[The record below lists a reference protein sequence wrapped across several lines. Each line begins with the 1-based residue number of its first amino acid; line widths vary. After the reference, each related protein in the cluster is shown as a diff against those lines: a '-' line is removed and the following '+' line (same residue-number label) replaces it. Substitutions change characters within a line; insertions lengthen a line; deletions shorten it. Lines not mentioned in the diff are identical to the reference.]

1 MFYQLPPVGNRV
13 CLSRGETGESLLWDI
28 FHPYDPQYY
37 ASGTAALAASISAA
51 IKLKAVAD
59 PEVILPAYGCP
70 DLVSAALFSG
80 AKPVLVDLEP
90 DRPWMDLDQVS
101 GNTNAKTVAIIAAS
115 LCGIPERMDALRQV
129 AETCSALLIE
139 DSAQAFPCSTDQSF
153 WQGDLVVLSFGRGK
167 PVSMLGGGA
176 VLYRDS
182 RIGGLLPVPDSQGSN
197 ASVIFRLQ
205 AMLYNRMLSPRL
217 YWLPQSL
224 PFLHLGETRFHSLD
238 QVTPMDEARVALLP
252 ANIEAY
258 RGRPDTARAAVAG
271 LAAIAVS
278 AGEGAVDL
286 PAACG
291 MPQTRRLLRYPL
303 LFDRTVR
310 DRVYAKLRQRGLG
323 GSIMYPVILPEVAG
337 LGALFADSG
346 EFPAAR
352 SFAARLLTLP
362 LYERLRAADL
372 AGIRA
377 CITWAAST

>member
-1 MFYQLPPVGNRV
+1 MFYQLPPAGNPV
-13 CLSRGETGESLLWDI
+13 CLSRGESGDSLLREV
-28 FHPYDPQYY
+28 FHPFVPQYY
-37 ASGTAALAASISAA
+37 ASGTTALAASIIAA
-51 IKLKAVAD
+51 VKLKGVAD

-182 RIGGLLPVPDSQGSN
+182 RIGDLLPVPDSQGSN

-238 QVTPMDEARVALLP
+238 QLTQMDEARVALLP

-258 RGRPDTARAAVAG
+258 QGRPDTAREAVAG
-271 LAAIAVS
+271 LAAIAVT
-278 AGEGAVDL
+278 AGDGAVDL
-286 PAACG
+286 
-291 MPQTRRLLRYPL
+291 
-303 LFDRTVR
+303 
-310 DRVYAKLRQRGLG
+310 
-323 GSIMYPVILPEVAG
+323 
-337 LGALFADSG
+337 
-346 EFPAAR
+346 
-352 SFAARLLTLP
+352 
-362 LYERLRAADL
+362 
-372 AGIRA
+372 
-377 CITWAAST
+377 